1 MPRPKKNAS
10 GQPLNNE
17 DNKLLTESE
26 NAQQNASKMAE
37 TKEEQMMSP
46 IEVEEWAAQPI
57 ASADMMSFL
66 IVAPNDIE
74 VKQGRMYI
82 ATGIIIKDGY
92 KGLIFPTPHNAIN
105 GLQAETD
112 YHLTRSDIISMQA
125 QKKVK
130 LALNIEDDTVIQ
142 EHTNFG
148 SRSRNII
155 IPKGTPLAELVLFK
169 L

>member
-10 GQPLNNE
+10 EQPLNIE
-17 DNKLLTESE
+17 DNKLLIEGE
-26 NAQQNASKMAE
+26 NAQQNASKMVE
-37 TKEEQMMSP
+37 TKEEQTMSP
-46 IEVEEWAAQPI
+46 IEVEEWAAHPI

-66 IVAPNDIE
+66 IIASNDIE
-74 VKQGRMYI
+74 VRQGRMYI
-82 ATGIIIKDGY
+82 VTGIIIKDGY
-92 KGLIFPTPHNAIN
+92 RGLIFPTPHNAVN

-112 YHLTRSDIISMQA
+112 YHLIHSDVIPMKA

-130 LALNIEDDTVIQ
+130 LILNIEDDTVIQ